1 MGFAM
6 QLTDEMLYKTLKEAK
21 NIAIVGASNNR
32 ERASNGIMKFLMKNN
47 YNCFPVN
54 PNEEE
59 VLGVKAYKTLSE
71 VPEKIDIV
79 DVFRRSEAAADIV
92 REAAAL
98 NPGFIWLQENV
109 YSEDA
114 ENIASKNNI
123 PIIMDKC
130 IFKELLRLKVLN

>member
-1 MGFAM
+1 M

-21 NIAIVGASNNR
+21 NIAIVGASNNTG
-32 ERASNGIMKFLMKNN
+32 RASNGIMKFLMKNN

-54 PNEEE
+54 PNEDE

-92 REAAAL
+92 REAVEL

-109 YSEDA
+109 YSEEA
-114 ENIASKNNI
+114 ENIASGNNI

-130 IFKELLRLKVLN
+130 IFKELLRLKVLD

>member
-1 MGFAM
+1 M
-6 QLTDEMLYKTLKEAK
+6 QLTDEILYKTLKEAK
-21 NIAIVGASNNR
+21 NIAIVGASNNP

-92 REAAAL
+92 REASAL

-114 ENIASKNNI
+114 ENIASENNI

>member
-1 MGFAM
+1 M
-6 QLTDEMLYKTLKEAK
+6 QLTDEILYKTLKEAK
-21 NIAIVGASNNR
+21 NIAIVGASNNP

-79 DVFRRSEAAADIV
+79 DVFRRSEASADIV
-92 REAAAL
+92 MEASAL

-114 ENIASKNNI
+114 ENIASENNI

>member
-1 MGFAM
+1 M
-6 QLTDEMLYKTLKEAK
+6 QLTDEILYKTLKEAK
-21 NIAIVGASNNR
+21 NIAIVGASNNP

-92 REAAAL
+92 REAVEL

-109 YSEDA
+109 YSEEA
-114 ENIASKNNI
+114 ENIASGNNI

-130 IFKELLRLKVLN
+130 IFKELLRLKVLD

>member
-1 MGFAM
+1 M
-6 QLTDEMLYKTLKEAK
+6 QLTDEKLYNTLKEAE
-21 NIAIVGASNNR
+21 NIAIVGASNNPQ
-32 ERASNGIMKFLMKNN
+32 RASNSIMKFLLKNN

-54 PNEEE
+54 PNEQE
-59 VLGVKAYKTLSE
+59 VLGIKSYKSLSE

-109 YSEDA
+109 YSEEA
-114 ENIASKNNI
+114 ESIASGKNI

-130 IFKELLRLKVLN
+130 IFKELLRLKVLD